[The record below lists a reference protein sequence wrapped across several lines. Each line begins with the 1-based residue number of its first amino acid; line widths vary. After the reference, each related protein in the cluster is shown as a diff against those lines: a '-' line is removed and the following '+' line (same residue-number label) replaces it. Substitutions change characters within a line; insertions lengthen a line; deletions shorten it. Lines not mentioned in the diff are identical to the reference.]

1 MLCICEK
8 YVSGGLVSWL
18 WRKLYARIFG
28 LVILGKSFEK
38 LNYFRESFFILYE
51 EKMTSNKNFAGNNT
65 SRHRIRNSLENS
77 ASSF

>member
-1 MLCICEK
+1 MYPGVLSLDC
-8 YVSGGLVSWL
+8 GGS
-18 WRKLYARIFG
+18 YARIFG